1 MAGQAG
7 TGRGVD
13 GGVGGGWGGS
23 EKKSIC
29 LDFVLLKKKK
39 IGVVCFSSVYLG
51 FYCFWKSKNVS
62 IGQGKSHA
70 AFPHWE
76 SRPTEVDVGPQLPI

>member
-39 IGVVCFSSVYLG
+39 LVWSVFLLSTWV
-51 FYCFWKSKNVS
+51 FIAS
-62 IGQGKSHA
+62 GKVKM
-70 AFPHWE
+70 FP
-76 SRPTEVDVGPQLPI
+76 

>member
-1 MAGQAG
+1 MLCRAQPEWQSDGGYLTTVAGQAG

-29 LDFVLLKKKK
+29 LDFVLLKKKNWC
-39 IGVVCFSSVYLG
+39 GLFFFCLPG
-51 FYCFWKSKNVS
+51 FLLLLEK
-62 IGQGKSHA
+62 
-70 AFPHWE
+70 
-76 SRPTEVDVGPQLPI
+76 